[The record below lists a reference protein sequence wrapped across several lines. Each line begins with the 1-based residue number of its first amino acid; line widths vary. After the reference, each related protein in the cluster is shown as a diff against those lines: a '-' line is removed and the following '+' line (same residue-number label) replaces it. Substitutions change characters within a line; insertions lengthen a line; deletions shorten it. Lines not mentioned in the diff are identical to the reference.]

1 MPVGNG
7 MELTGMSAF
16 EAKIIQDFTR
26 DIAGRLN
33 EAALLAR
40 TADTYNGQGLEERA
54 FSALLDIEPLL
65 HEVTSLINAT
75 SVVHRRG

>member
-1 MPVGNG
+1 MHAGQQRHGRGTVAG
-7 MELTGMSAF
+7 EF

-40 TADTYNGQGLEERA
+40 TADGFGKQGLVGWCL
-54 FSALLDIEPLL
+54 SA
-65 HEVTSLINAT
+65 TGSSSA
-75 SVVHRRG
+75 SC

>member
-1 MPVGNG
+1 MG
-7 MELTGMSAF
+7 EF

-40 TADTYNGQGLEERA
+40 TAEGFSKQGLAERA
-54 FSALLDIEPLL
+54 FSSLLDIEPLL
-65 HEVTSLINAT
+65 HEVRALFNAT
-75 SVVHRRG
+75 TVVRRRERSILPD

>member
-1 MPVGNG
+1 MTS
-7 MELTGMSAF
+7 EF

-40 TADTYNGQGLEERA
+40 TADGYNRQGLAERA
-54 FSALLDIEPLL
+54 FSSLLDIEPLL

-75 SVVHRRG
+75 PVVRRRERPIDPD

>member
-1 MPVGNG
+1 MAN
-7 MELTGMSAF
+7 EF

-40 TADTYNGQGLEERA
+40 TAESYGRQGLAERA
-54 FSALLDIEPLL
+54 FQALLEVEPLL
-65 HEVTSLINAT
+65 HEARALFNAT
-75 SVVHRRG
+75 TVVRRRERPIDPD